1 MKITFLSYLTP
12 LLAKL
17 KQKQVKANL
26 ITLVQRV
33 IREKTIQMWR
43 LSETKNEYNNFHN
56 LVNGTLKNTVDVEK
70 LNRSLLW
77 HQVAK
82 HAGKPSLSLIYDG
95 SDLRKGE
102 SEKLEH
108 LGWVKSLSGSW
119 IRGYSS
125 FNSIVLDRF
134 NGSVGLLSSI
144 PYSNRDP
151 HFLSEKEGKWFEKN
165 KMEDKVRYQEIETY
179 LEKEDTYNQKTIYFS
194 SIRTNHQHFKAQNPL
209 VELTHILDRGHDDA
223 ELFDRIDTEL
233 PDKFVIRVKGS
244 RNSTVRAFH
253 EVKQKEM
260 FVKLGVVSFA
270 HRAEKTYEKVG
281 FKKKVYVKPHA
292 IFEWDRIE
300 IHGRTYN
307 LVRVR
312 FFDCKGEPI
321 FKEPMLI
328 ITNHEVTDVLQAQFV
343 YQLYLQRSKIEGVFK
358 FLKDVLGWE
367 TFRVHDFESI
377 KNLIALCFF
386 IGAYFYEI
394 QDELTQDPNIQWI
407 CELAGSKGK
416 VSRFF
421 LLKGLEILL
430 HAQQF
435 EAFQKE
441 RNLSKE
447 QFDAAF
453 QLII

>member
-1 MKITFLSYLTP
+1 MKITFLNYLAP
-12 LLAKL
+12 LLVKL

-26 ITLVQRV
+26 ITLAQRV
-33 IREKTIQMWR
+33 IREKSIQMWR

-56 LVNGTLKNTVDVEK
+56 LVNGQLKNTVDVEK
-70 LNRSLLW
+70 INQSLLV

-82 HAGKPSLSLIYDG
+82 QSGKPTLSLIYDG
-95 SDLRKGE
+95 SDLRKEE
-102 SEKLEH
+102 SEKLEN
-108 LGWVKSLSGSW
+108 LGWVKSLSGQW

-125 FNSIVLDRF
+125 FNSIVLDRK
-134 NGSVGLLSSI
+134 NGAVGLLSSI

-151 HFLSEKEGKWFEKN
+151 QFLSEKERKLFEKN
-165 KMEDKVRYQEIETY
+165 KIEDPERHQAIEKY
-179 LEKEDTYNQKTIYFS
+179 LEAEDAYNQKTIYFS
-194 SIRTNHQHFKAQNPL
+194 SIRTNHDHFKAQNPS

-223 ELFDRIDTEL
+223 SLFELIDGEL
-233 PDKFVIRVKGS
+233 HDKFVIRMKGS
-244 RNSTVRAFH
+244 RNSTVQAFN
-253 EVKQKEM
+253 ETKQKEM
-260 FVKLGVVSFA
+260 FVKMGVVSFA
-270 HRAEKTYEKVG
+270 HRAEKTYEKVH
-281 FKKKVYVKPHA
+281 FNKKVYVKPHA
-292 IFEWDRIE
+292 IFEWDTIC
-300 IHGRTYN
+300 IHNCTYN
-307 LVRVR
+307 IVRVR
-312 FFDCKGEPI
+312 FFDCKGVPI

-328 ITNHEVTDVLQAQFV
+328 ITNHEVKDVITAQFV

-358 FLKDVLGWE
+358 FLKEVLGWE

-394 QDELTQDPNIQWI
+394 QDELTQDANIQWI

-416 VSRFF
+416 VTRFF

-430 HAQQF
+430 HAQRF
-435 EAFQKE
+435 EAFQNE

-447 QFDAAF
+447 QLDAAF